1 MEKLAGPAKPKPEQ
15 VADGDNT
22 SSNTPTTATPTST
35 TPAKVELPKPQIS
48 ISKPASTPTA
58 ESDNPFSK
66 LTSRPSSATPPVRDL
81 SSGSLK
87 RPRAESI
94 EQGTA
99 STPSRKVTTPAGIE
113 DIETWE
119 NRVLGQIFRITLDP
133 NQKTDASNHRL
144 IYLPN
149 LRTELEEENAP
160 IRLSQDRLSDA
171 ITEASTTIPHNKPVL
186 DYLLPC
192 WKRVMR
198 AIKALKGYANAKDN
212 ILKEAKRLCM
222 SNCVF
227 AVTLPELFK

>member
-1 MEKLAGPAKPKPEQ
+1 MEKLAGPAKPKLEQ
-15 VADGDNT
+15 VADGDKT
-22 SSNTPTTATPTST
+22 SSSTASAGTPKPT
-35 TPAKVELPKPQIS
+35 TPAKVEAPILQIN
-48 ISKPASTPTA
+48 ISKPEGTPTA
-58 ESDNPFSK
+58 GSDNPFSK
-66 LTSRPSSATPPVRDL
+66 LTSRPSSATPPVRDP

-87 RPRAESI
+87 RPRAESL
-94 EQGTA
+94 EQGPT
-99 STPSRKVTTPAGIE
+99 STPSRKVTAPAANE
-113 DIETWE
+113 DMETWE

-133 NQKTDASNHRL
+133 NQKTDASNHKL

-149 LRTELEEENAP
+149 LRSELEEENAP

-198 AIKALKGYANAKDN
+198 AIKGLRGYTNAKDN